1 MPVKIY
7 KRGAIWHYRG
17 TVAGRLLRGSTK
29 TASKEIAQRIA
40 AEHEARHWKGHLDG
54 PASVLTFAQAAMLYR
69 AANKSDRFLRKI
81 EDHWR
86 DTPVKAITA
95 AAIRQSAITLYPT
108 AGPATRNRQAIV
120 PTQAISNHAASHELC
135 PYIRVGRFP
144 VIRKTKTPADWE
156 WVQAFMAH
164 ATKPNLAALACM
176 MFLTGAR
183 ISQAL
188 AITWDDVDFKA
199 RKVRIAATAKGDDDR
214 LAHMPNELIAAL
226 ANIECPKI
234 LHQMMQR
241 NGTERTG
248 AVFQFK
254 SRGNIKTQWAG
265 ACRRAGIR
273 PLTPHSCRHG
283 FATGLLD
290 QGVSP
295 ITVANRGG
303 WKNPRH
309 VFETYGHDVAPADVT
324 DVLTGGTVAAKRK
337 LAR

>member
-1 MPVKIY
+1 MPVKLH

-17 TVAGRLLRGSTK
+17 TVAGRRLRGSTG

-40 AEHEARHWKGHLDG
+40 AEIEARHWKGHLDG
-54 PASVLTFAQAAMLYR
+54 PAAVLTFAQAAMMYR
-69 AANKSDRFLRKI
+69 AASKSDRFLRAI

-86 DTPVKAITA
+86 DTPVKAITG

-120 PTQAISNHAASHELC
+120 PTQAIINHAASHELC

-144 VIRKTKTPADWE
+144 VIRKAKTPADWE

-188 AITWDDVDFKA
+188 AVKWSDVDFRS

-226 ANIECPKI
+226 ANIPGDRKG
-234 LHQMMQR
+234 Q
-241 NGTERTG
+241 
-248 AVFQFK
+248 VFEFK
-254 SRGNIKTQWAG
+254 SRGNIKTQWDG
-265 ACRRAGIR
+265 AIRRAGIR
-273 PLTPHSCRHG
+273 RLSPHACRHG

-290 QGVSP
+290 KGVSP
-295 ITVANRGG
+295 ITVAQRGG
-303 WKNPRH
+303 WKNARH

-324 DVLTGGTVAAKRK
+324 DVLTGTPAAQTERK
-337 LAR
+337 FNVGK